1 MAKEYDIVN
10 PSDREQVLL
19 MELNHRVKNSLQT
32 VASVLRL
39 QEQTVDQVCKL
50 PLREAALRVSA
61 MARVHG
67 SLYRAAEVAITST
80 YLHDIMVDLQ
90 DISADEA

>member
-1 MAKEYDIVN
+1 
-10 PSDREQVLL
+10 VLL
-19 MELNHRVKNSLQT
+19 LELNHRVKNSLQT

-39 QEQTVDQVCKL
+39 QEQSVDSVCKDSAS
-50 PLREAALRVSA
+50 EAAARVSA
-61 MARVHG
+61 IARVHG

-90 DISADEA
+90 IC

>member
-1 MAKEYDIVN
+1 MAKKYEIVS

-39 QEQTVDQVCKL
+39 QEQTVDQACKQ
-50 PLREAALRVSA
+50 PRGKLRS
-61 MARVHG
+61 G
-67 SLYRAAEVAITST
+67 
-80 YLHDIMVDLQ
+80 
-90 DISADEA
+90 